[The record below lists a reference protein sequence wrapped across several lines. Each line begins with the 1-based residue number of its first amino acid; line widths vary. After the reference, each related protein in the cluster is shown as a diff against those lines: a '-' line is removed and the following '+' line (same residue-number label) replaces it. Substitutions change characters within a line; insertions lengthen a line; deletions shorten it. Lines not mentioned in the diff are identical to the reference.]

1 MPMSRIDSLPIPFQF
16 VCMLTVI
23 ASIVEVMFFLASVA
37 MFFFIFGRRLRPD
50 ETFDYDTF
58 KVYCS
63 LAKFANP
70 LAVYIY
76 WPARG
81 LRHVPK
87 GIKWLAPRLA
97 HVIWEIVL
105 FFFNFSRV
113 MIIITH
119 SQRRTLCATVTFM
132 TVVLGYVANGDI
144 LTFTLAGG
152 VIGAVYSASPLKE
165 WVLFV
170 AKPKPQPA

>member
-1 MPMSRIDSLPIPFQF
+1 MPMSGIDSLPIPFQF

-81 LRHVPK
+81 LRHDPK

-119 SQRRTLCATVTFM
+119 SQRRTLCPTVTFM
-132 TVVLGYVANGDI
+132 TVVLGYVANGNI
-144 LTFTLAGG
+144 AVFTVAGAA
-152 VIGAVYSASPLKE
+152 IGAVYSASSLKDYV
-165 WVLFV
+165 VLMV
-170 AKPKPQPA
+170 MPKSQPV